1 MKGLTRGWTRW
12 LMLLPLLAGCAGTA
26 PAPEGD
32 GATPSAMAP
41 QVAFEGEYNEACF
54 SDDLL
59 DLSLLVRE
67 ERPLAFVL
75 TLANK
80 TGAPLRVLWDQ
91 AVFLDASGNA
101 QHLIHQGVAHGQP
114 LEALTPTSVETG
126 ATLGDLLL
134 PAKAVLEEDVW
145 RLAPLSGGRGPGGP
159 PELRLRID
167 LPLEM
172 NGRTSIYRFRFHLEN
187 PEASQEDGQGQRP

>member
-1 MKGLTRGWTRW
+1 MKGLTRGCACW
-12 LMLLPLLAGCAGTA
+12 LLLLVLLAGCGGTA
-26 PAPEGD
+26 PAPDGD
-32 GATPSAMAP
+32 GAAPSAPAP
-41 QVAFEGEYNEACF
+41 EVAFEGEYNEACF

-75 TLANK
+75 TLTNK
-80 TGAPLRVLWDQ
+80 TGAPLQVLWERV
-91 AVFLDASGNA
+91 VFLDASGNA
-101 QHLIHQGVAHGQP
+101 QHVIHQGVAHGQP
-114 LEALTPTSVETG
+114 LEALTPTSVAAG
-126 ATLGDLLL
+126 ATLNDLLL
-134 PAKAVLEEDVW
+134 PAKAVLEDDVW

-172 NGRTSIYRFRFHLEN
+172 NGRVAVYRFRFHLES
-187 PEASQEDGQGQRP
+187 PEAGQEDRQEWRR